1 MDTRLAANPLLP
13 DITTTLDRLTASRAG
28 LAPISDVL
36 LVEAGWT
43 PHDSSRAAEVADLW
57 HLTLGA
63 DSTCGLLRTGSGS
76 WLLSD
81 PVPSIAAAYWLMHEP
96 ELWWAELVAP

>member
-13 DITTTLDRLTASRAG
+13 AITTTLDRLAASRA
-28 LAPISDVL
+28 LSEAISDVL

-57 HLTLGA
+57 HLTLGE
-63 DSTCGLLRTGSGS
+63 DFTCGLLRTSSGS

-81 PVPSIAAAYWLMHEP
+81 PVPSIAAAYWLVHEP
-96 ELWWAELVAP
+96 ELWWAEPLAF